1 MKKTLPIVIVLVLV
15 AAIFIGIGIS
25 RKGKQGGQRSIAVIP
40 KGITHM
46 FWQSIR
52 RGADKAGAEAGIKIY
67 WNGPE
72 REGNREKQIQIIED
86 FITQKVSG
94 IVLAP
99 IDNKALVPSVEKIH
113 AKKIPCVI
121 IDSGIETDKYVSF
134 VATDNYKGG
143 VIAARRMGKILNGK
157 GKIVVVKYAPGS
169 ASTMKREDGFI
180 NTIEKEFPEI
190 EIVDTKYGMDTVET
204 SLQAAEDLL
213 TKNAELDGLFACNES
228 TSVGAL
234 RALQSQGRAGKM
246 KMIGFD
252 AGGLLIEGVKTGVV
266 DSLVVQNP
274 YKMGYTGVQAL
285 IATLDGKKVE
295 KRVDTGVVLV
305 TKENLETE
313 EIKELL
319 KGMHQ

>member
-1 MKKTLPIVIVLVLV
+1 MKKTLPIIIVLVV
-15 AAIFIGIGIS
+15 IAGIFIGVGIA
-25 RKGKQGGQRSIAVIP
+25 RKGKQGTQRRIAVIP
-40 KGITHM
+40 KGITHI
-46 FWQSIR
+46 FWESIR
-52 RGADKAGAEAGIKIY
+52 KGAEKAGAEAGVKIF

-72 REGNREKQIQIIED
+72 REGNREVQIQIIED

-99 IDNKALVPSVEKIH
+99 IDNKALVPSVEKIY
-113 AKKIPCVI
+113 ARNIPCVI
-121 IDSGIETDKYVSF
+121 IDSGIDTDKYISF
-134 VATDNYKGG
+134 IATDNYKGG
-143 VIAARRMGKILNGK
+143 VIAAKRMGRILNGK

-169 ASTMKREDGFI
+169 ASTMKRENGFI
-180 NTIEKEFPEI
+180 NTIEQEFPEI

-204 SLQAAEDLL
+204 ALQAAEDLL
-213 TKNAELDGLFACNES
+213 TKNAGIDGLFACNES

-246 KMIGFD
+246 KMVGFD

-274 YKMGYTGVQAL
+274 YKMGYTGVQAI
-285 IATLDGKKVE
+285 IATLDGKKVDR
-295 KRVDTGVVLV
+295 RVDTGVVLV

-313 EIKELL
+313 EIRELV